1 MRCLAFSPNGQY
13 LVSAGEDQL
22 LKLWDLA
29 SGTLYKE
36 LQGHT
41 DDITSVTFSLDSSLI
56 ASASMDNS
64 VRIWDIKSKHNSTPA
79 NGSSSELLGVYT
91 SQMSNMLNVQ
101 FMAGNRLLVTGIGE
115 ENQEH

>member
-1 MRCLAFSPNGQY
+1 RPGCAQQGNSLRLFTGHCGPVRCLAFSPNGQY

-36 LQGHT
+36 LQGHM

-64 VRIWDIKSKHNSTPA
+64 VPA
-79 NGSSSELLGVYT
+79 AILAAIFTAQL
-91 SQMSNMLNVQ
+91 
-101 FMAGNRLLVTGIGE
+101 
-115 ENQEH
+115 